1 MSLSKIKIQK
11 TAQNLIGHFDPEAK
25 IELASV
31 EDIWYLNVSSDISPM
46 LIGRYGQT
54 LKALEHILRLV
65 LAKEAEEFLAINL
78 DISGY
83 KAAREQVIAEN
94 AKETAQKV
102 LETGESEDLPP
113 MNAYERRLAHMVL
126 SDIEGIETESVGI
139 EPYRKIIIKRSN
151 Q

>member
-11 TAQNLIGHFDPEAK
+11 TAQNLIGHFDPEAE
-25 IELASV
+25 IELIST
-31 EDIWYLNVSSDISPM
+31 DGIWYLNISSDMSPM

-54 LKALEHILRLV
+54 LKSLEHILRLI
-65 LAKEAEEFLAINL
+65 LAKQAEEFLAINL

-83 KAAREQVIAEN
+83 KAAREQQIAEN
-94 AKETAQKV
+94 AKETARKV

-139 EPYRKIIIKRSN
+139 EPYRKIIVKKSN
-151 Q
+151 R